1 MSRKSKRSIGSE
13 LPTPLPTPP
22 SEGSEGSEVRS
33 EFWRSSTSYSWILSI
48 SSAQRRIL
56 GDRLSARSRILGD
69 RSDRN
74 SLKSLSECEQKRIVT
89 ISENANDNVKENVNN
104 NARLNAKAEANAK
117 ESATNVL

>member
-1 MSRKSKRSIGSE
+1 M
-13 LPTPLPTPP
+13 
-22 SEGSEGSEVRS
+22 
-33 EFWRSSTSYSWILSI
+33 
-48 SSAQRRIL
+48 

-104 NARLNAKAEANAK
+104 NAKVNAKENVNDSARLNAKAEANAK